1 MSRLEIGDFVG
12 ILDGTEKGFIIKIER
27 NKAWI
32 ETTDGFEITSGLDK
46 LVKYP
51 APKKLK
57 KAIVTTHKKQQ
68 SSLSEEFPMEKKP
81 VIKKVIDRSFK
92 VHPSQIGEEKKKISK
107 KQSEN
112 VWEVDL
118 HIEELTEDYRHLTN
132 GEIVDIQLKHAK
144 SILEK
149 ARINKINKIVFIHGK
164 GKGTLRQGLLHLL
177 NGYTFLEYYD
187 ASFKRYGGGATEVR
201 IFTSKA

>member
-1 MSRLEIGDFVG
+1 MSKLEIGDFVG
-12 ILDGTEKGFIIKIER
+12 ILDGTEKGFIIKVER

-32 ETTDGFEITSGLDK
+32 ETTDGFEMTSSLDK

-51 APKKLK
+51 TPKKAK
-57 KAIVTTHKKQQ
+57 TKIGSTHSNKAQQ
-68 SSLSEEFPMEKKP
+68 LEEFPLEKKP
-81 VIKKVIDRSFK
+81 VIKKVVDRSFK
-92 VHPSQIGEEKKKISK
+92 VHPSQIGEEKKHSSK

-112 VWEVDL
+112 TWEVDL
-118 HIEELTEDYRHLTN
+118 HIEELTDDYRHLTN

-149 ARINKINKIVFIHGK
+149 ARKNKINKIVFIHGK
-164 GKGTLRQGLLHLL
+164 GKGTLRQELLHLL
-177 NGYTFLEYYD
+177 NGFTFLEYYD